1 MAESPSGRDYNAPP
15 SLRKIVSRPTTR
27 PRICHH
33 GTRKKPA
40 MTTTGIIATKEDA
53 EAFCGSCVPLRALWE
68 HYRTLF
74 EGSDKRRE
82 LLETTAPIFFRD
94 LNLMFIEQ
102 LVQRICRLTDNAQTM
117 GRKNLTIK
125 FMIEYTDFTTAPCT
139 KDKLLALSDSIHRFR
154 DKIKVARD
162 RFISHLDLEAVRLDQ
177 PPGAAS
183 DDEWKQFWLDLQ
195 DFLNLLLRHHGDSG
209 HFYLNA
215 VGGMSDADSLVA
227 ALQNA
232 KLFHAVLE
240 DHAITTRAMRAADTS
255 PFAGEL

>member
-1 MAESPSGRDYNAPP
+1 MPVSGI
-15 SLRKIVSRPTTR
+15 S
-27 PRICHH
+27 
-33 GTRKKPA
+33 
-40 MTTTGIIATKEDA
+40 ATKEDA
-53 EAFCGSCVPLRALWE
+53 DALCGSCVSLRALWE

-82 LLETTAPIFFRD
+82 LLQTTAPVFFGD

-117 GRKNLTIK
+117 GRRNLTVK
-125 FMIEYTDFTTAPCT
+125 FLIEHTDFTAAPGT
-139 KDKLLALSDSIHRFR
+139 KDKLLQLSDSIHRFR
-154 DKIKVARD
+154 DQIKVARD

-177 PPGAAS
+177 PLGKAPDA
-183 DDEWKQFWLDLQ
+183 EWYQFWLDLQ

-209 HFYLNA
+209 HFYLNGI
-215 VGGMSDADSLVA
+215 GGMSDADSLVT

-240 DHAITTRAMRAADTS
+240 DHAITMRAMRAADAS
-255 PFAGEL
+255 KFAGSL